1 MQQHQSQTSSGPA
14 QQIQDQGPDSH
25 RSIDSLHHEP
35 IPFRVGRTPGS
46 TLYRPSTLVTAA
58 RLRSARRCFEACAQG
73 SGDCHRCQAPTLP
86 AQLAFANMPRM
97 AKQGEDAAM
106 DVSRLASNVRAL
118 RLARD
123 LSTHDLDRSA
133 GLSIGVTSRIENQK
147 RPRVE
152 MKTVRALAGALGVSV
167 DALVHPTT
175 PPAPRAEPVVERAE
189 MPEELAELLAAER
202 ARGREWPRDIID
214 AALTIR
220 HYQGERMSHEDWRSF
235 LNELE
240 LTARRPPKLPP
251 PPSHVPSEEEEA
263 LERAE
268 RMAALQR
275 RREAK
280 E

>member
-1 MQQHQSQTSSGPA
+1 MRA
-14 QQIQDQGPDSH
+14 
-25 RSIDSLHHEP
+25 
-35 IPFRVGRTPGS
+35 
-46 TLYRPSTLVTAA
+46 
-58 RLRSARRCFEACAQG
+58 
-73 SGDCHRCQAPTLP
+73 
-86 AQLAFANMPRM
+86 AFATCGSFLPYSQSHQDDCCTPTASAQALCERPTASRHDLNREAPVSTVSMRVTIAKVIEHVNPSPVPHLRDSDAGVGYGRRM
-97 AKQGEDAAM
+97 QGKALDAAM
-106 DVSRLASNVRAL
+106 NDAARSFTKSVIATKYSGVVSRAAKAFGMSQAMLSEFLAGKRGAGMKMLGRIAVHEHVPV
-118 RLARD
+118 D
-123 LSTHDLDRSA
+123 QII
-133 GLSIGVTSRIENQK
+133 GLS
-147 RPRVE
+147 
-152 MKTVRALAGALGVSV
+152 
-167 DALVHPTT
+167 
-175 PPAPRAEPVVERAE
+175 APSEPVVERSE
-189 MPEELAELLAAER
+189 MPEELAELLTAER